1 MNALFMM
8 NLNST
13 KFIFSSYISLSYVDN
28 QSYKSLADM
37 NSNMTY
43 ILDRSEY

>member
-1 MNALFMM
+1 MKALFLM
-8 NLNST
+8 NLNNT
-13 KFIFSSYISLSYVDN
+13 KFVFSSYISFSSDDN

-43 ILDRSEY
+43 VFG